1 MLLIQWDIEPYKNG
15 WTLPGGFL
23 RIDETLDEAAIR
35 ELKEETA
42 VENIYLEQLYSF
54 GNVDRDPRE
63 RVLTVSYYA
72 LV

>member
-15 WTLPGGFL
+15 WTFPGGFL
-23 RIDETLDEAAIR
+23 RIDEILDEVAIR

-63 RVLTVSYYA
+63 RVLTVSYYGF
-72 LV
+72 V